1 VGSKP
6 VMAGL
11 DPAIHAFNALKRAP
25 ENGSYTQSIVIAS
38 FTAKTEHVRLIVES
52 AGVDGRDEP
61 DEPGHDDL
69 GPRRSRKKA
78 GQQVSL

>member
-1 VGSKP
+1 
-6 VMAGL
+6 
-11 DPAIHAFNALKRAP
+11 
-25 ENGSYTQSIVIAS
+25 
-38 FTAKTEHVRLIVES
+38 VES